1 MLFCVF
7 VWDCF
12 FGRGLKLKSAEVAV
26 ANSWSLCTRA
36 GGRRRSSARGW
47 PEVSVQGCGAADAR
61 SGFTLTLAMW
71 VSGTSRLSGGYGSHP
86 MELAN
91 RSSLQAKLSLHF
103 LSEASGF
110 SLWGRQRKMSEFKND
125 TRSFSRTSFT
135 CLSVCSRLIQSV
147 CCVRSFSRAGLS
159 SFILVFQSCAFSC
172 PGPGFGSHGCKGEL
186 VVWPGDQY
194 SICILWS
201 Q

>member
-1 MLFCVF
+1 MLC
-7 VWDCF
+7 
-12 FGRGLKLKSAEVAV
+12 A
-26 ANSWSLCTRA
+26 RA

-91 RSSLQAKLSLHF
+91 RSSLQAKLSLDF

-110 SLWGRQRKMSEFKND
+110 SLWGRQKGKCLNLKM
-125 TRSFSRTSFT
+125 TRQRSFSRTSFT
-135 CLSVCSRLIQSV
+135 FLSVCSRLIQSV